1 MQRRKR
7 QLWLVFL
14 VLQAVM
20 LAPIAMASSLGSLDA
35 AGIECPTVTDLAST
49 DSCPD
54 CPGANCQT
62 GTCSAP
68 IGAFA
73 LPMGSPDV
81 ACFLTIEKTAS
92 PIFLFAG
99 SRAEAPLHPPPIV

>member
-1 MQRRKR
+1 M
-7 QLWLVFL
+7 FL
-14 VLQAVM
+14 VLEAVM
-20 LAPIAMASSLGSLDA
+20 LAPTAMASGLGSVDA

-73 LPMGSPDV
+73 LPMGTPDV